1 MTASLPDLRASAI
14 LLDIEGTTT
23 PLSFVYEVLF
33 PYARAN
39 AKRFLERH
47 LSSPEVLEDV
57 VRLHNEHAEDVRNE
71 LNPPSLQDSASRAH
85 VESLVAYI
93 HWLIDRD
100 RKTAP
105 LKSLQGKIWED
116 GYETGELR
124 GQIFKDVPPALERWQ
139 CQGREVSI
147 FSSGSVL
154 AQKLLFAHTTAG
166 NLTKFIGRYFDT
178 AVGPKTAPLS
188 YRRIA
193 VDVRRLPPQVLF
205 VSDVTGELDAA
216 ASAGMRTLLSVRPGN
231 HPQLESSIHTVIR
244 TFDEVF
250 P

>member
-1 MTASLPDLRASAI
+1 MTASLSDLRAGAI

-23 PLSFVYEVLF
+23 PVSFVYEVLF

-39 AKRFLERH
+39 AKRFLECH
-47 LSSPEVLEDV
+47 LSLPEVSEDV
-57 VRLHNEHAEDVRNE
+57 LRLRNEHTEDVRNE
-71 LNPPSLQDSASRAH
+71 LNPPELQDSGSGTH
-85 VESLVAYI
+85 LDSLVTYI
-93 HWLIDRD
+93 HWLIDKD

-105 LKSLQGKIWED
+105 LKSLQGKIWKD

-124 GQIFKDVPPALERWQ
+124 GEVFKDVPPALERWQ
-139 CQGREVSI
+139 HQGREVSI

-154 AQKLLFAHTTAG
+154 AQKLLFSHTTSG
-166 NLTKFIGRYFDT
+166 NLTQFINSYFDT
-178 AVGPKTAPLS
+178 AVGAKNDPLS

-193 VDVRRLPPQVLF
+193 VDLRQLPSQVLF
-205 VSDVTGELDAA
+205 ISDVTAELDSA

-231 HPQLESSIHTVIR
+231 QPQGGDHAVIH

>member
-1 MTASLPDLRASAI
+1 MTASLSDLRASAI

-23 PLSFVYEVLF
+23 PISFVYEVLF

-47 LSSPEVLEDV
+47 LSSPDVLEDV
-57 VRLHNEHAEDVRNE
+57 LRLRDEHAEDVRKE
-71 LNPPSLQDSASRAH
+71 LNPPVLQDSGSGPH
-85 VESLVAYI
+85 IESLVTYV

-105 LKSLQGKIWED
+105 LKSLQGKIWKN

-124 GQIFKDVPPALERWQ
+124 GQIFKDVPTALERWQ
-139 CQGREVSI
+139 RQGREVSI

-154 AQKLLFAHTTAG
+154 AQQLLFANTTSG
-166 NLTKFIGRYFDT
+166 NLTRFISRYFDT
-178 AVGPKTAPLS
+178 AVGAKADPLS

-193 VDVRRLPPQVLF
+193 VDVRQVPSQVLF
-205 VSDVTGELDAA
+205 ISDVTGELDAA

-231 HPQLESSIHTVIR
+231 HPQSGAHTVVH

>member
-1 MTASLPDLRASAI
+1 MTASLSDLRAAAI

-23 PLSFVYEVLF
+23 PISFVYEVLF

-47 LSSPEVLEDV
+47 LSSPEVLDDV
-57 VRLHNEHAEDVRNE
+57 SRLCDEHAEDLRNE
-71 LNPPSLQDSASRAH
+71 LNPPSLQASGSKPH
-85 VESLVAYI
+85 VDSLVTYI

-105 LKSLQGKIWED
+105 LKSLQGKIWKD
-116 GYETGELR
+116 GYETGALR
-124 GQIFKDVPPALERWQ
+124 GQIFKDVPPAFERWQ
-139 CQGREVSI
+139 GQGREVSI

-154 AQKLLFAHTTAG
+154 AQKLLFANSTSG
-166 NLTKFIGRYFDT
+166 DLTQFISKYFDT
-178 AVGPKTAPLS
+178 AVGAKNDPLS
-188 YRRIA
+188 YKRIA
-193 VDVRRLPPQVLF
+193 VDVRQLPSQVLF
-205 VSDVTGELDAA
+205 VSDVTAELDSA
-216 ASAGMRTLLSVRPGN
+216 ASAGMRTLLSIRPGN
-231 HPQLESSIHTVIR
+231 QPQGGDHAVIH

>member
-1 MTASLPDLRASAI
+1 MTASLSDLRAGAI

-23 PLSFVYEVLF
+23 PVSFVYQVLF
-33 PYARAN
+33 PYARVN

-47 LSSPEVLEDV
+47 LSLAEVSEDV
-57 VRLHNEHAEDVRNE
+57 LRLRNEHAEDVRNE
-71 LNPPSLQDSASRAH
+71 LNPPQLQDSGSRAH
-85 VESLVAYI
+85 LDSLVTYI

-105 LKSLQGKIWED
+105 LKSLQGKIWKD

-124 GQIFKDVPPALERWQ
+124 GEIFKDVPPALERWQ
-139 CQGREVSI
+139 GQGREVSI

-154 AQKLLFAHTTAG
+154 AQKLLFSHTTSG
-166 NLTKFIGRYFDT
+166 NLTPFINSYFDT
-178 AVGPKTAPLS
+178 AVGAKNDPLS

-193 VDVRRLPPQVLF
+193 VDLRQLPSQVLF
-205 VSDVTGELDAA
+205 VSDVTAELDSA

-231 HPQLESSIHTVIR
+231 QPQGGDHAVIH